1 MNLPPKRASGALPS
15 NSQEAALR
23 CERCG
28 AEMAPRAVAL
38 AEMAAA
44 TSASTQATAVN
55 MQKQPTVREIIT
67 FFWRPRHRPTRHDY
81 MIAGKQTIRL

>member
-1 MNLPPKRASGALPS
+1 MNLPSKRESLALLQ

-38 AEMAAA
+38 AEMAPT

>member
-1 MNLPPKRASGALPS
+1 MNLPSKRESLALLQ

-28 AEMAPRAVAL
+28 AEMVHRAVAL
-38 AEMAAA
+38 PEMAAA
-44 TSASTQATAVN
+44 TSASTQAAAVN

-81 MIAGKQTIRL
+81 MIAGKQTIHL

>member
-1 MNLPPKRASGALPS
+1 MNLPPKRASGALLP

-67 FFWRPRHRPTRHDY
+67 FLWHPRHRPTRHDY

>member
-1 MNLPPKRASGALPS
+1 MNLPSKRESLALLQ

-28 AEMAPRAVAL
+28 AEMVHRAVAL
-38 AEMAAA
+38 PEMAAA
-44 TSASTQATAVN
+44 TSASTQAAAVN

-67 FFWRPRHRPTRHDY
+67 FFWRPRNRPARHNR

>member
-1 MNLPPKRASGALPS
+1 MSLPS
-15 NSQEAALR
+15 KRESLALLPNSQEAALR

-44 TSASTQATAVN
+44 AQADPA
-55 MQKQPTVREIIT
+55 
-67 FFWRPRHRPTRHDY
+67 
-81 MIAGKQTIRL
+81 RLYDCW

>member
-1 MNLPPKRASGALPS
+1 MNLPSKRESLALLQ

-38 AEMAAA
+38 AEMAPT

-67 FFWRPRHRPTRHDY
+67 FFWHHRHRPTRQNY